1 MTVVV
6 EDAGDVINGSKNN
19 SDNLSDML
27 VYSRSAYPG
36 DKPHV
41 TIYDPY
47 SKHVQAIFSKS
58 PCFIKTNNIQFPPH
72 IHPEASFS
80 RGYRKRKKKKKPR
93 FPHLCGLMQN
103 ILCFFSRERAKF
115 VPMVS
120 VAGNAGGT
128 TMVIKSRALTIIRRQ
143 ESYKTKVLA
152 K

>member
-1 MTVVV
+1 MSRFT
-6 EDAGDVINGSKNN
+6 IRTPSTSKP
-19 SDNLSDML
+19 SSVRVPVLSKQIT
-27 VYSRSAYPG
+27 S
-36 DKPHV
+36 
-41 TIYDPY
+41 
-47 SKHVQAIFSKS
+47 
-58 PCFIKTNNIQFPPH
+58 NFPPTFTLKQVLA
-72 IHPEASFS
+72 EVTENE
-80 RGYRKRKKKKKPR
+80 KKKKKPR

>member
-1 MTVVV
+1 MSRFT
-6 EDAGDVINGSKNN
+6 IRTPSTSKP
-19 SDNLSDML
+19 SSVRVPVLSKQIT
-27 VYSRSAYPG
+27 S
-36 DKPHV
+36 
-41 TIYDPY
+41 
-47 SKHVQAIFSKS
+47 
-58 PCFIKTNNIQFPPH
+58 NFPPTFTLKQVLA
-72 IHPEASFS
+72 EVTE
-80 RGYRKRKKKKKPR
+80 KKKKR